1 MQVNINLFQTKNEA
15 KFIKGKA
22 QPFVI
27 RGKENNWNNLT
38 TKEKESKLTIRGIEK
53 KNTKENEEEV
63 LFNEDYN
70 MIKENHIRPIFA
82 NIKKVQ
88 EISDESIS
96 SEIDVL
102 RSIKIYN
109 GQFDQYKDMVLDC
122 IRTSGSPHQNVFINS
137 ISRKYPKRDISWKRR
152 RRRK

>member
-1 MQVNINLFQTKNEA
+1 M
-15 KFIKGKA
+15 
-22 QPFVI
+22 
-27 RGKENNWNNLT
+27 
-38 TKEKESKLTIRGIEK
+38 
-53 KNTKENEEEV
+53 
-63 LFNEDYN
+63 LFNDDYN

-82 NIKKVQ
+82 NIKKVM
-88 EISDESIS
+88 EISDESMS

-102 RSIKIYN
+102 RNIKVYN